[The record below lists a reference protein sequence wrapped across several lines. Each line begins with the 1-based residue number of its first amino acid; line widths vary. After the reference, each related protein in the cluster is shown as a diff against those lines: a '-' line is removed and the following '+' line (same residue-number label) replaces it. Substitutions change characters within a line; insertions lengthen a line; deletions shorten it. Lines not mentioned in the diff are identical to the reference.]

1 MSDYYNLEFGSIT
14 ERYTRVRKEDI
25 IKILSAAETYRCSG
39 GFVILTAK
47 SRLSIDSEFSFYSK
61 IFGKI
66 AGVDQ
71 WKNHLLRKTEPGN
84 IYITLTDGRIVPLYD
99 PGKLS
104 DECFTLSGEIMKE
117 FDKNSYM
124 TDYDYS
130 NHEFAYHLALYSESD
145 DDDVQRLDRE
155 INEEMERRRQAE
167 ISYHFRMA
175 ERERKASE
183 EAARKAEEKE
193 KLAEKRKNLNK
204 MFE

>member
-1 MSDYYNLEFGSIT
+1 
-14 ERYTRVRKEDI
+14 
-25 IKILSAAETYRCSG
+25 
-39 GFVILTAK
+39 
-47 SRLSIDSEFSFYSK
+47 
-61 IFGKI
+61 
-66 AGVDQ
+66 
-71 WKNHLLRKTEPGN
+71 
-84 IYITLTDGRIVPLYD
+84 
-99 PGKLS
+99 
-104 DECFTLSGEIMKE
+104 MKE

-130 NHEFAYHLALYSESD
+130 NHEFTYHLALYSESD

-183 EAARKAEEKE
+183 EAARQAEEKE